1 MVPEKKTVL
10 KNEAMYMWKIAIW
23 NHMMS
28 QVKERLKVRCTFRR
42 INERKKDKK
51 DEESD
56 GKAKNKRHSRR
67 KKTEERSR
75 LERLREEKIVKSFFF
90 FLYLM
95 LLIHADGALPEWKC
109 SFGLITIVLEKMA
122 NVQKN
127 NVTSVYEITPLVCS
141 VFAVVRQSDWRG
153 KGSSL
158 T

>member
-1 MVPEKKTVL
+1 
-10 KNEAMYMWKIAIW
+10 
-23 NHMMS
+23 MMS
-28 QVKERLKVRCTFRR
+28 QVKERLKVRCTLRR
-42 INERKKDKK
+42 KNERKKDKK

-90 FLYLM
+90 FFLYLM

-109 SFGLITIVLEKMA
+109 SFGLITIVLEKTA

>member
-1 MVPEKKTVL
+1 
-10 KNEAMYMWKIAIW
+10 
-23 NHMMS
+23 
-28 QVKERLKVRCTFRR
+28 
-42 INERKKDKK
+42 
-51 DEESD
+51 
-56 GKAKNKRHSRR
+56 
-67 KKTEERSR
+67 
-75 LERLREEKIVKSFFF
+75 
-90 FLYLM
+90 M

-158 T
+158 TPSLADFPDPGIEPGSPALQADSLPTELSG

>member
-1 MVPEKKTVL
+1 MVPEKKAVV
-10 KNEAMYMWKIAIW
+10 KNEAMYMWKIATW
-23 NHMMS
+23 NHMMN
-28 QVKERLKVRCTFRR
+28 QVKERLKVRCMFRR
-42 INERKKDKK
+42 INERKKDEKE
-51 DEESD
+51 EESD
-56 GKAKNKRHSRR
+56 GKAKKKRHSRG

-75 LERLREEKIVKSFFF
+75 LERLGEEKIVKSFF

>member
-1 MVPEKKTVL
+1 
-10 KNEAMYMWKIAIW
+10 
-23 NHMMS
+23 MMS
-28 QVKERLKVRCTFRR
+28 QVKERLKVRCTLRR
-42 INERKKDKK
+42 KNERKKDKK

-75 LERLREEKIVKSFFF
+75 L
-90 FLYLM
+90 

-109 SFGLITIVLEKMA
+109 SFGLITIVLEKTA

>member
-75 LERLREEKIVKSFFF
+75 LERLREEKIVKSFLFSLF
-90 FLYLM
+90 N
-95 LLIHADGALPEWKC
+95 
-109 SFGLITIVLEKMA
+109 VA
-122 NVQKN
+122 N
-127 NVTSVYEITPLVCS
+127 TC
-141 VFAVVRQSDWRG
+141 
-153 KGSSL
+153 
-158 T
+158 

>member
-1 MVPEKKTVL
+1 MTGKPKK
-10 KNEAMYMWKIAIW
+10 
-23 NHMMS
+23 
-28 QVKERLKVRCTFRR
+28 
-42 INERKKDKK
+42 
-51 DEESD
+51 
-56 GKAKNKRHSRR
+56 KRHSRG

-75 LERLREEKIVKSFFF
+75 LERLGEEKIVKSFF

-141 VFAVVRQSDWRG
+141 VFAVVRHSDWRG